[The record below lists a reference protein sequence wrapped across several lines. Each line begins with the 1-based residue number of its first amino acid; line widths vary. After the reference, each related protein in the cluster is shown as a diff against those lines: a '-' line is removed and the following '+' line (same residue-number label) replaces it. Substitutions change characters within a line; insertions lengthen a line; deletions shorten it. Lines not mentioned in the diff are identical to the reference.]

1 MCLLLAVGSELLFG
15 LFSVFHFV
23 SEQSVSEVVP
33 QVFEVL
39 EQTVYKEVDKFLSI
53 DGVLSVTAN
62 LYVQLLLLLP
72 VVNPTPLSHFSYLS
86 LFCSALHGTQKIN
99 KTVLAECQR

>member
-62 LYVQLLLLLP
+62 LYVQLLLLLSVKSNTSVP
-72 VVNPTPLSHFSYLS
+72 FLLSFFV
-86 LFCSALHGTQKIN
+86 LFGFTWYSKN
-99 KTVLAECQR
+99 K

>member
-15 LFSVFHFV
+15 LLSVFHFV

-39 EQTVYKEVDKFLSI
+39 AQTVYKEVD
-53 DGVLSVTAN
+53 
-62 LYVQLLLLLP
+62 
-72 VVNPTPLSHFSYLS
+72 
-86 LFCSALHGTQKIN
+86 
-99 KTVLAECQR
+99 